1 MIATEGRE
9 TQETIVSGV
18 EDVLLGTAD
27 ADIKVGMRV
36 EVTCQQ
42 AGDVMVPYWKAAS

>member
-1 MIATEGRE
+1 MGYQAKSAIVGLGISEMGR
-9 TQETIVSGV
+9 VYGRP
-18 EDVLLGTAD
+18 D
-27 ADIKVGMRV
+27 ADIEVGMRV